1 MAVSSA
7 VGWKEKADADAEI
20 AEKTLKIYTNE
31 KGSYFRRDHV
41 AFGNA

>member
-20 AEKTLKIYTNE
+20 AEKNFENLYK
-31 KGSYFRRDHV
+31 
-41 AFGNA
+41 